1 MFNLFNFYT
10 IIKRIQREDNDQLS
24 CPNCRGRL
32 INETNCLKNT
42 HSLLMKEWAA
52 NENALIEVSATEISD
67 KYNGKTWWIC
77 PVCDYKYTMSV
88 QARCLKEKRH
98 QNACPRCNGRLQK
111 RLHFL

>member
-1 MFNLFNFYT
+1 
-10 IIKRIQREDNDQLS
+10 
-24 CPNCRGRL
+24 
-32 INETNCLKNT
+32 
-42 HSLLMKEWAA
+42 MKEWAA

-88 QARCLKEKRH
+88 QARYLKEKRH